1 MHENIT
7 YNPLQQETIKHVS
20 TDCNVV
26 VQAPTSSGKTIVAEQ
41 FMFPCLERKR
51 RALYLSPLKA
61 LTNEKYEAW
70 KSLGLD
76 VVAITSDHEKS
87 ARPITERLILMTT
100 EALDSRSRGAKPWL
114 MEVDVIVCDEAH
126 LLGAPKRGDAFE
138 VGLTRFAELNPGAR
152 IITLSATLPNVTE
165 IQNWL
170 TSLNGKP
177 TVVVDTDWRPVIQQ
191 HHLRKG
197 PDREYQFTNFVI
209 DEIRDIK
216 RKHPNAQ
223 FLIFVHTVAKGH
235 QLARTFGCPFHFS
248 KVSKEDRQNL
258 EEAFRKKSL
267 MMLVSTSTLAYGVN
281 LPADVGIIVGGHRGP
296 SMVEPWDIK
305 QMAGRIGRYGLS
317 ATGDVYY
324 LFKDVY
330 ADELYQELTDM
341 PDVRSQLAA
350 RLYFHITSFVAR
362 ESMQRPQIERFLAK
376 TLCALQK
383 PIHIEEAIDMLL
395 QYEILREYDGQLSP
409 SSVGRASAYMYVDPI
424 DLHYMVQ
431 NLREKPLTPGLV
443 AQALA
448 DIPSYEVE
456 TYVPDDFSHKIEMP
470 YGQQTIIA
478 SSLYEWLTGMELS
491 PTASV
496 IVPPFVIDF
505 ERWASALGMC
515 GISKDYIKNL
525 SLTIQYGIS
534 ENLLDLVKI
543 PGIGRKRAISLYNHG
558 ITKKSQITE
567 NLQLS
572 YNILGKKLTQSI
584 VDEQK
589 NPGKIFIRY

>member
-1 MHENIT
+1 
-7 YNPLQQETIKHVS
+7 
-20 TDCNVV
+20 
-26 VQAPTSSGKTIVAEQ
+26 
-41 FMFPCLERKR
+41 
-51 RALYLSPLKA
+51 
-61 LTNEKYEAW
+61 
-70 KSLGLD
+70 
-76 VVAITSDHEKS
+76 
-87 ARPITERLILMTT
+87 
-100 EALDSRSRGAKPWL
+100 
-114 MEVDVIVCDEAH
+114 
-126 LLGAPKRGDAFE
+126 
-138 VGLTRFAELNPGAR
+138 
-152 IITLSATLPNVTE
+152 
-165 IQNWL
+165 
-170 TSLNGKP
+170 
-177 TVVVDTDWRPVIQQ
+177 
-191 HHLRKG
+191 
-197 PDREYQFTNFVI
+197 
-209 DEIRDIK
+209 
-216 RKHPNAQ
+216 
-223 FLIFVHTVAKGH
+223 
-235 QLARTFGCPFHFS
+235 
-248 KVSKEDRQNL
+248 
-258 EEAFRKKSL
+258 
-267 MMLVSTSTLAYGVN
+267 MLVSTSTLAYGVN

-496 IVPPFVIDF
+496 IVPPFVMDF